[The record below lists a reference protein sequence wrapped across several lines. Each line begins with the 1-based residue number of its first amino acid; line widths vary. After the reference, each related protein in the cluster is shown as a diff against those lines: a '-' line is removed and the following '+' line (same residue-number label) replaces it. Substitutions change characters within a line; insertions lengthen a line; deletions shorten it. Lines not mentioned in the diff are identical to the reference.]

1 MGQLDQILSKV
12 MGITKSYNTVQ
23 VLLCILVR
31 EWQSSTLRPA
41 LSPLVEIPYLFEL
54 ALNLDLAPI
63 LRAEKVNKLPGSNK
77 RPSPPP
83 SNQTQ
88 ISATPTP
95 PT

>member
-1 MGQLDQILSKV
+1 M
-12 MGITKSYNTVQ
+12 TKSYNTVQ

-63 LRAEKVNKLPGSNK
+63 LRAEKVNKRPASNK
-77 RPSPPP
+77 RSPHPLPSFL
-83 SNQTQ
+83 TQ
-88 ISATPTP
+88 ISAHPHPTHLSDYEIEIEIE
-95 PT
+95 